1 MFNDGHVQMKKQ
13 PMMSLSGDS
22 AVRRWLSNYAVENRR
37 VKLVLLGGFWNYLQG
52 HERLK
57 GLSPSGLVEFQANV
71 EKRDQYLLLDALQDY
86 LKEMNGTHS
95 SLMTRYSTIRV
106 FFSKSRA
113 PLPDDHFKI
122 NPKREPVSS
131 HLSLDH
137 IKILISHAS
146 SVMKPF
152 YLTVWMGL
160 LDCERF
166 RILNENHGS
175 KLVQHIRSKGVDE
188 PFLFEYPGRKG
199 SLGKTKFYTFIG
211 HDALAAW
218 KQYFELRRDWPRE
231 GEPLLFDRYGRVMTK
246 KALRAGH
253 LRLTE
258 RLRFIKR
265 GKSSANRYGYNL
277 HEFRDVARTLLHL
290 QGKGEGLDLECVEFW
305 MGHTTDPNHYD
316 KFYTDKGYTLEQYR
330 KAEKYLNIISGE
342 TEKKVDL
349 QAEFVKF
356 LSNPQNRREIISSQ
370 TFQKII
376 KEAVAQLAPMQ
387 EVKKT

>member
-1 MFNDGHVQMKKQ
+1 MFNDGYVQLKKQ
-13 PMMSLSGDS
+13 PMSLVEDS
-22 AVRRWLSNYAVENRR
+22 AVQRWLSNYAPDNRR
-37 VKLVLLGGFWNYLQG
+37 VKLVMLKGFLGYLQG
-52 HERLK
+52 VERFK
-57 GLSPSGLVEFQANV
+57 GQSPSGLVEFQANT
-71 EKRDQYLLLDALQDY
+71 EKRDQYLILDALQDY
-86 LKEMNGTHS
+86 VRGMSGTYS
-95 SLMTRYSTIRV
+95 SLTTRYSTIKV

-166 RILNENHGS
+166 RILNEGYGS
-175 KLVQHIRSKGVDE
+175 KLAEHIKTKGVDE

-199 SLGKTKFYTFIG
+199 SLGKTKFYTYVG

-218 KQYFELRRDWPRE
+218 KQYFELRRDWPKE
-231 GEPLLFDRYGRVMTK
+231 GEPLLFDRYGHVMTK
-246 KALRAGH
+246 KALRASH

-258 RLRFIKR
+258 RLRFLKR
-265 GKSSANRYGYNL
+265 GRSSASRYGYNM

-290 QGKGEGLDLECVEFW
+290 QGKKDGLDLECVEFW

-316 KFYTDKGYTLEQYR
+316 KFYTDKDYTLEQYR
-330 KAEKYLNIISGE
+330 KAEKYLNILSGK
-342 TEKKVDL
+342 TEQTIDL
-349 QAEFVKF
+349 QRLKQVEERLK
-356 LSNPQNRREIISSQ
+356 EINLKMEQYIELTQ
-370 TFQKII
+370 QR
-376 KEAVAQLAPMQ
+376 
-387 EVKKT
+387 EVKSSI